1 MAENPNALNLS
12 LLRGQSREYI
22 SQAINSAPT
31 PRMAMMLLAADM
43 VKSNLLSPEER
54 NGLSTTPSSMAIEKL
69 AFLLNAATSEAP
81 ATPAPAT
88 PPPVAAVQPPQP
100 PGPPQEAAPAKRGR
114 KAAASAPAPVGGPSE
129 AAPTPPSAG
138 GGDMQ
143 VLMTMASNGG
153 LLALDGY
160 EAHAG
165 DMQVLM
171 TMASNVA
178 QVLALMN
185 AMGKDLDRLKEEVR
199 EMRSELAA
207 LGKSHSE
214 GVSSLGREVAAL
226 DEALGL
232 HTKMLA
238 LLGNALGFEPA
249 DMLNA
254 SRSVELPE
262 LLLQE
267 QVPACQ
273 EDCGRRCPEPRGH
286 VEGGWPGQL
295 FF

>member
-12 LLRGQSREYI
+12 LLRGQSREFI

-69 AFLLNAATSEAP
+69 AFLLNAATSEPP

-88 PPPVAAVQPPQP
+88 PPPVAEMQPPQP
-100 PGPPQEAAPAKRGR
+100 PEPPQEAAPAKRGR

-129 AAPTPPSAG
+129 AAPTPPPAG
-138 GGDMQ
+138 G
-143 VLMTMASNGG
+143 
-153 LLALDGY
+153 
-160 EAHAG
+160 G